1 MEDMK
6 RFKETHG
13 HVNVSIRED
22 KPLAQF
28 CVQMRH
34 ARQNPGKCKR
44 KQLTNEQIAAFD
56 ALDFVWT
63 TREYVTRS
71 FDERINNLREYKQM
85 HGHVNVKIHE
95 DSSLNQFCL
104 EARHSLKQYEKDG
117 TRKLTEERMGKLDA
131 LGFKWTH

>member
-1 MEDMK
+1 MEDLK

-13 HVNVSIRED
+13 HANVSIRKD

-28 CVQMRH
+28 CVQVRH
-34 ARQNPGKCKR
+34 RRKNPGKNKR
-44 KQLTNEQIAAFD
+44 KQLTNKQIAAFD

-63 TREYVTRS
+63 TQEYVTRP

-95 DSSLNQFCL
+95 DSSLYQFCL
-104 EARHSLKQYEKDG
+104 EVRHSLKH
-117 TRKLTEERMGKLDA
+117 TRRIAQGI
-131 LGFKWTH
+131 